1 MPLRGIFLLS
11 QDVTFGFA
19 WLANNVT
26 LFGGSQKMR
35 PALVRTALFI
45 VVATQLTAQG
55 NPLWVIDNTG

>member
-1 MPLRGIFLLS
+1 MPLKGILLLS
-11 QDVTFGFA
+11 QDVAFGFA

-26 LFGGSQKMR
+26 LLGGPQKMR

-55 NPLWVIDNTG
+55 NPLWVIDNTE